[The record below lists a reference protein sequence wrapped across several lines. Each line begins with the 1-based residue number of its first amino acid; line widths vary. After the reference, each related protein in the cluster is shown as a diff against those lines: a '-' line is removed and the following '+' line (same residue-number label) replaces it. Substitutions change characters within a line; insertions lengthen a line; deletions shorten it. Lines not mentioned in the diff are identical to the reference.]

1 VYAVSKSGWAHCLE
15 AATGK
20 HKWRVNVLRAVGAKM
35 PQWGI
40 GSSPLVLGKLLLF
53 NAGASGAALNKGT
66 GALVW
71 KSPAGKKAGYST
83 PVPYRTDSSYAV
95 ALFTGTEAVGVNA
108 ANGQFYWRY
117 PWETRYDVNAADI
130 IISGRAIFI
139 SSGYG
144 RGCSLLRFTNDGLKP
159 VYENKNLRAQYNS
172 PVLIGGH
179 LYGIDDDA
187 RRFTLKCVE
196 LATGKVKWKG
206 DNIAALMSAD
216 GKLICQGETGELYIV
231 AADPSGY
238 KKLAETK
245 VFREPSWATPVLADG
260 RIYTRGHKGT
270 VVCVDVSGK

>member
-1 VYAVSKSGWAHCLE
+1 
-15 AATGK
+15 
-20 HKWRVNVLRAVGAKM
+20 M
-35 PQWGI
+35 
-40 GSSPLVLGKLLLF
+40 
-53 NAGASGAALNKGT
+53 
-66 GALVW
+66 
-71 KSPAGKKAGYST
+71 
-83 PVPYRTDSSYAV
+83 
-95 ALFTGTEAVGVNA
+95 
-108 ANGQFYWRY
+108 
-117 PWETRYDVNAADI
+117 
-130 IISGRAIFI
+130 
-139 SSGYG
+139 
-144 RGCSLLRFTNDGLKP
+144 
-159 VYENKNLRAQYNS
+159 
-172 PVLIGGH
+172 LIGGH

-260 RIYTRGHKGT
+260 RIYTRGHKDT